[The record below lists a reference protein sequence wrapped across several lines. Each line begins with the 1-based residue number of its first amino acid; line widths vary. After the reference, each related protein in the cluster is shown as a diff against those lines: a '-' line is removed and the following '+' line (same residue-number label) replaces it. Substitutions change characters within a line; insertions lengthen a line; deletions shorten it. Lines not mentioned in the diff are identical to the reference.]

1 MRCFHGKCLLCF
13 FLFCFVFFFCLFV
26 FFIVFFFLLLL
37 LLFFSGIARCYLI
50 EWDGQNRSMLCL
62 FKNCQ
67 LTVLFLNRNKM
78 NKQKWS
84 SYLSPSFQATCN
96 VASDLRSQEF
106 GGMKDSGDVGP
117 DKTSQNAVS
126 NQRLRCLPLIQQF

>member
-1 MRCFHGKCLLCF
+1 MVNVCCF
-13 FLFCFVFFFCLFV
+13 FFCFFFFFVFFFLFV
-26 FFIVFFFLLLL
+26 FLL

-84 SYLSPSFQATCN
+84 SYLSPSFHATCN
-96 VASDLRSQEF
+96 VASDLRSREF
-106 GGMKDSGDVGP
+106 GSMKDSGDVGP
-117 DKTSQNAVS
+117 DKVSQNAVS
-126 NQRLRCLPLIQQF
+126 NQRLHCLPLIQQFEINHRSLKVCH